1 MRSKTKQT
9 KQNTNTSLICQLE
22 LLGCGHQRP
31 TPAEVSEKS
40 VYWKVGVE
48 LIG

>member
-1 MRSKTKQT
+1 MNEKQ
-9 KQNTNTSLICQLE
+9 KKKGLICQLE
-22 LLGCGHQRP
+22 LLGCKHQKP

-48 LIG
+48 LIGWKGK